1 MHTLSAPR
9 LFNADQRFCHFFS
22 SPLTGE
28 LQTWPQQSTCCF
40 HEDLLLESLTLT
52 ISVSLS
58 HTYLKI
64 NSINIIPSKMLILIE
79 PMNAFRMVI
88 IGHVIQRKVER
99 EDRKT
104 EHLKNNKDRKT
115 EHLL

>member
-1 MHTLSAPR
+1 MQIRGFATSFCPPWLGSCKPGLSKVLAA
-9 LFNADQRFCHFFS
+9 FMK
-22 SPLTGE
+22 
-28 LQTWPQQSTCCF
+28 
-40 HEDLLLESLTLT
+40 DLLLESLTLT